1 MDIIKEELIKKAN
14 NNQEVHLNGVSN
26 RNESDS
32 KYEKNHA

>member
-26 RNESDS
+26 RNKSDS